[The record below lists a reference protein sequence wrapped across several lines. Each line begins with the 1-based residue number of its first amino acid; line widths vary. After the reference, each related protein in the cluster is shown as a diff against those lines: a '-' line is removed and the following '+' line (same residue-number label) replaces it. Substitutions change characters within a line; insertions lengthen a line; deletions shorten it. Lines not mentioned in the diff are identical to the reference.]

1 MLMKDNIIRIT
12 FSDTETTVL
21 QTQQLNMIQ
30 PLSYK
35 KLSTSKQQWE
45 FQIFTK
51 FWENGKFS
59 PGWAAKCSHWLK
71 SNDGRQL

>member
-1 MLMKDNIIRIT
+1 MLMKDNIIRIN

-35 KLSTSKQQWE
+35 KLSTSKNSG
-45 FQIFTK
+45 IFRC
-51 FWENGKFS
+51 S
-59 PGWAAKCSHWLK
+59 PNSEKMVNFHQGGLL
-71 SNDGRQL
+71 NVVTD